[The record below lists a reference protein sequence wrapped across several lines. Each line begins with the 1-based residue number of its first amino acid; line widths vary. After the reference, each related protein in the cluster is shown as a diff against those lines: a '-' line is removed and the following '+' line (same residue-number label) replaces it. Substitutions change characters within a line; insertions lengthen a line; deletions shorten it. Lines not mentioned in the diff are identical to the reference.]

1 MGNYP
6 DGVSQSDFYDYS
18 ERKHDRELRERL
30 FIDSGDCR
38 GDSLYDSWR
47 DCRFDRASEGRDGRA

>member
-18 ERKHDRELRERL
+18 ERRHDQELRERL
-30 FIDSGDCR
+30 FIDCDTSY
-38 GDSLYDSWR
+38 GDSLYDRWK
-47 DCRFDRASEGRDGRA
+47 DWEFDRALEGRDG